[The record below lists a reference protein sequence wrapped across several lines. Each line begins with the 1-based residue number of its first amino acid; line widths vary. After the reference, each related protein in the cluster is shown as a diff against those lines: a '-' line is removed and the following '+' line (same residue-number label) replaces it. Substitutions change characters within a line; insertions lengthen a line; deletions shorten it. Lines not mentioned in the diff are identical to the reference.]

1 MSNIKQKLLAGISYP
16 ESISYLGNKPNFTR
30 DTFDTLEEMREAL
43 EAGYIDEGHLSYC
56 KANGK
61 HYKATKIE
69 GTDDI
74 EWKVFKPGGSNE
86 GTIGIFTEGSY
97 ESLEAE
103 DKPNDYILI
112 PENNLDDLVNR
123 EVQYQNYRTSSDGN
137 VIDILFSTIRA
148 LQSKVARLENTF
160 ATGVVSL
167 KENQTAASVIID
179 EDTEEEEPLWAMD
192 PEDLSEIS
200 DASLSIT
207 SAPDLVPARNA
218 AYNGT
223 YINVTGE
230 ASKSV
235 AQFMDFEASTEAKQC
250 MYLIAN
256 VKPESEIKVRLG
268 YFDEDTGA
276 YSSEGAIFDI
286 SRHLSKQKQNI
297 LMVLSRTVYDEDTE
311 ETFGKNY
318 LWLSSTNTHRDQIFS
333 KYIDDNLIG
342 SSSSEKLLSRRY
354 YIDEIILNNIS
365 VYRCNFY
372 VKEQAFTN
380 NSDIPSEKGFTDD
393 FSYKAAHI
401 TIRSVEKYSTLSNLR
416 SRLLQNELVWV
427 EEENQLYIISTES
440 KKIVALSSGGG
451 GQHSDTDT
459 MTDQEL
465 LIMLQDAGY
474 VTADEK
480 LNSVKL
486 NDIEGLTFIHTESG
500 NKFNVSLDSEGNL
513 VTTKIT
519 DDILE
524 DTGSQSSSFAFRGA
538 VARYS
543 IKDNKV
549 GTTTAAD
556 LFGTTT
562 NITALGDRV
571 RFGSWYVPTSSQ
583 TQFNCSHDFIEIV
596 NSGTVDYPLDNAI
609 LVVLKGKNYNYTAS
623 GDTKSYLSD
632 ATLDFFPL
640 SGVIKKGSSYLIRA
654 ACRLEAGDPRI
665 HINVKTY
672 DKELWKNHE
681 LFSLQGTVGL
691 VLMHK
696 SGIYG
701 DNGGVIFNLTPVS
714 LSGAETTAYDVPILV
729 SNPTQ
734 TDSYFSKV
742 VNPYL
747 IDVVTF
753 KGVTLRNGA
762 NQNVWG
768 AAPYTLTAN
777 AIIKDE
783 FSLDPAKQAF
793 KSLTSSK
800 ETSQYRLNK
809 ISLETI
815 PLGDDKVSFYHSDQ
829 TYDITKFTPKA
840 SFENK
845 NVCTDKTS
853 LDLEKPNMPTVSF
866 GIDMETTRCFNWIS
880 AGTFDEYVWIRK
892 SGEAVWKKTQ
902 RFESY
907 KSGDTASENG
917 FIIGTGMQRK
927 EFTPTVI
934 DAAYARIEGTLP
946 ALGTPYCVHK
956 CIVYIGKPETKQE
969 YEYIVGRSLKN
980 GQPNLEHC
988 CDIKKFTMRNSEKY
1002 KPIIYHITDQQG
1014 FCWMEYQVW
1023 SACAKK
1029 LLEKINAETTEP
1041 DGSTPGTFPV
1051 IINTGDMTQNGTRIN
1066 EWIDYYEGG
1075 RDLFDHLEQM
1085 NCVGN
1090 NDLGNSYD
1098 LTALGT
1104 GDDPGKSS
1112 PYFYYMCYCYEVDGD
1127 NISRGNWSHPLV
1139 YNNKFIPSTYY
1150 FYFGSYGYVS
1160 VNSEITDTT
1169 CTAMFGSPG
1178 YNLYTDYT
1186 IGGSAHTIDY
1196 ASENS
1201 WCLARTVSDMIDAA
1215 KGSGRTVV
1223 VYCHEMPFT
1232 VITNDYLSA
1241 AFKFK
1246 ATDTTTYSASIFDRC
1261 CQYSGPSTPSALIGS
1276 HLNRIS
1282 YKTDYDN
1289 DDNYWFSRLLE
1300 KKGIRLCIGGHKHS
1314 YTSTWP
1320 VLEGN
1325 AALKQGVFADYD
1337 VSKLFVAVVPSE
1349 YYDLLP
1355 GTEITMGDKKYKTFS
1370 LNPDCYNLLATTD
1383 ANIGNNKK
1391 NGVTYF
1397 MCQAT
1402 GYKLKSNKELPSIN
1416 QIYSVI
1422 VPKTKVS
1429 GTSVTAHFS
1438 QESPMFVVYNYG
1450 DGEIDIDL
1458 FRVINIKTTQESAI
1472 KEFSETTYSTK
1483 PVLME
1488 KLLINRE
1495 KSSSGAYF
1503 YENYWL
1509 VPAGAAQSDYS
1520 FNYQSSASDRCW
1532 ASGNNINSAKG
1543 ELQYLYSKDHTLIVE
1558 L

>member
-1 MSNIKQKLLAGISYP
+1 MPIISPSNI
-16 ESISYLGNKPNFTR
+16 EYLGSKPNFTR
-30 DTFDTLEEMREAL
+30 DAFDTIAEMQAAL

-56 KANGK
+56 RADGK
-61 HYKATKIE
+61 HYKATK
-69 GTDDI
+69 TDLGSL
-74 EWKVFKPGGSNE
+74 EWKVFKPGGSSGE
-86 GTIGIFTEGSY
+86 GGLGIYTTGSY
-97 ESLEAE
+97 ESLDEE
-103 DKPNDYILI
+103 DRPDDYVLI
-112 PENNLDDLVNR
+112 PENNPDNLISRD
-123 EVQYQNYRTSSDGN
+123 VQYQTYRTSADGN

-167 KENQTAASVIID
+167 KDNQTAASVVID
-179 EDTEEEEPLWAMD
+179 EETEEEEPLWALD
-192 PEDLSEIS
+192 PEDLSEITE
-200 DASLSIT
+200 ASLSIT
-207 SAPDLVPARNA
+207 DVPDLKPPKNVS
-218 AYNGT
+218 YNGFFVD
-223 YINVTGE
+223 VTDQ
-230 ASKSV
+230 ASKSLT
-235 AQFMDFEASTEAKQC
+235 QYMDFEAAPEAKQC
-250 MYLIAN
+250 MFLIAN
-256 VKPESEIKVRLG
+256 VKSGTEIKVRLG
-268 YFDEDTGA
+268 YLDESSGS
-276 YSSEGAIFDI
+276 YSREGVIFDLG
-286 SRHLSKQKQNI
+286 RHLSQQKQNI
-297 LMVLSRTVYDEDTE
+297 LMVLSRTVYDEDE
-311 ETFGKNY
+311 EEYFGKNY
-318 LWLSSTNTHRDQIFS
+318 LWISSSNVHRNQIFS
-333 KYIDDNLIG
+333 KYVDSDLLG
-342 SSSSEKLLSRRY
+342 LSDHERLLSRRY
-354 YIDEIILNNIS
+354 YIDEIILGNVS
-365 VYRCNFY
+365 VYRCDFY
-372 VKEQAFTN
+372 VKEQTFTN

-393 FSYKAAHI
+393 FTYKAAHI
-401 TIRSVEKYSTLSNLR
+401 TIRSVKTYDTLINLR

-451 GQHSDTDT
+451 GQHPDTDT
-459 MTDQEL
+459 MTEEEL
-465 LIMLQDAGY
+465 LRMLQDAGY
-474 VTADEK
+474 VTADNK

-486 NDIEGLTFIHTESG
+486 NDIGSLTFIHTESG

-513 VTTKIT
+513 ITTKVT
-519 DDILE
+519 DNILE
-524 DTGSQSSSFAFRGA
+524 DEGPENSSFAFRGA

-549 GTTTAAD
+549 GTTTASD

-571 RFGSWYVPTSSQ
+571 RFGSWYVPTESQ
-583 TQFNCSHDFIEIV
+583 AQFNCSHDFIELV
-596 NSGTVDYPLDNAI
+596 NSGTVDYPLDNSV
-609 LVVLKGKNYNYTAS
+609 LVVLKGKNLNYTAS

-640 SGVIKKGSSYLIRA
+640 SGVIKRGSSYLIRA
-654 ACRLEAGDPRI
+654 ARRLGAGDPRI
-665 HINVKTY
+665 HVDVKTY
-672 DKELWKNHE
+672 DKELWKNQE

-696 SGIYG
+696 NGIYDSTG
-701 DNGGVIFNLTPVS
+701 RITFGLTQIS
-714 LSGAETTAYDVPILV
+714 LSGIDTPVFDVPVLV

-734 TDSYFSKV
+734 SDSYFSKI

-762 NQNVWG
+762 NQDVWG
-768 AAPYTLTAN
+768 AAPYTLMAN
-777 AIIKDE
+777 AIVKDE

-815 PLGDDKVSFYHSDQ
+815 PLGDDRVSFYHSDQ

-892 SGEAVWKKTQ
+892 TGETGWKKSQ

-907 KSGDTASENG
+907 KTGDTAQSNG
-917 FIIGTGMQRK
+917 YISGTAMQRK
-927 EFTPTVI
+927 EFTSVVVN
-934 DAAYARIEGTLP
+934 AAYARITGTLP
-946 ALGTPYCVHK
+946 ALGIPYCVHK
-956 CIVYIGKPETKQE
+956 CVVYVGKPETKQE

-980 GQPNLEHC
+980 GQPNLDHC

-1002 KPIIYHITDQQG
+1002 KPVIYHITDQQG

-1029 LLEKINAETTEP
+1029 LLEKINAETSEP
-1041 DGSTPGTFPV
+1041 DGTTLGTFPV
-1051 IINTGDMTQNGTRIN
+1051 LINTGDMTQNGTRIN
-1066 EWIDYYEGG
+1066 EWLDYYEAG
-1075 RDLFDHLEQM
+1075 RDLFDHIEQM

-1112 PYFYYMCYCYEVDGD
+1112 PHFYYMCYCYEVDGE
-1127 NISRGNWSHPLV
+1127 NISRGNWTHPLI
-1139 YNNKFIPSTYY
+1139 YNDKFIPSTYY

-1169 CTAMFGSPG
+1169 CTAMFGSTG
-1178 YNLYTDYT
+1178 YNIYTGYT
-1186 IGGSAHTIDY
+1186 VGSGKHSIDY
-1196 ASENS
+1196 SSEES
-1201 WCLARTVSDMIDAA
+1201 WCLARTVSGMIDSA
-1215 KGSGRTVV
+1215 KTGGRTVV
-1223 VYCHEMPFT
+1223 IYCHEMPFT

-1282 YKTDYDN
+1282 HKTDYDN

-1300 KKGIRLCIGGHKHS
+1300 EKGIRLCIGGHKHS

-1320 VLEGN
+1320 VLEGDET
-1325 AALKQGVFADYD
+1325 LKQGAFADYD

-1349 YYDLLP
+1349 YYELLP
-1355 GTEITMGDKKYKTFS
+1355 GSEITINSKKYKTFS

-1383 ANIGNNKK
+1383 ANLGNDKK

-1438 QESPMFVVYNYG
+1438 QESPMFVVYNYE
-1450 DGEIDIDL
+1450 DNKIDIDL
-1458 FRVINIKTTQESAI
+1458 FRIINIKTTLESQI
-1472 KEFSETTYSTK
+1472 KEFNETTYSTK
-1483 PVLME
+1483 PMLME

-1495 KSSSGAYF
+1495 ESSSGAYF

-1509 VPAGAAQSDYS
+1509 VPSGASSSDYS

-1532 ASGNNINSAKG
+1532 ESDDSINSAKG
-1543 ELQYLYSKDHTLIVE
+1543 ELQHLFSKDHTLIVE